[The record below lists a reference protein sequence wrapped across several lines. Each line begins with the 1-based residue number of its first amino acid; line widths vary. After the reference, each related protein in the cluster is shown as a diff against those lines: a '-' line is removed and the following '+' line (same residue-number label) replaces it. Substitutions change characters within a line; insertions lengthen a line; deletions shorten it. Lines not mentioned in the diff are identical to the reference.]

1 VAWIGTKR
9 VAFLPVDRG
18 QFNSEP
24 VPPDWPQQ
32 IEQRIYYWPD
42 PLRGVD
48 VSLRDYIYTTSQG
61 RADIEGVVQDV
72 FPLNR
77 QDVPPDFLA
86 PQFEQ
91 QFRNEG
97 FDAAALVMLG
107 GQGAGQAS
115 GLPGYWARFVMAEG
129 VGVWA
134 MELTHAIAGYADLY
148 TNDRANDLNGFDNM
162 DCACGTHPTAYTKA
176 QLGWLDPSAIMVDT
190 ATSAEFALHTLGLVQ
205 PPPAGRCTAVR
216 IETSGNPLFVEA
228 RQRVDQYDGGN
239 WWNKRLLGTNE
250 VPVGISSEGV
260 IIYEL
265 AGAEDPN
272 APPGETDP
280 LIRLLTQTALS
291 PGASFTSSSGVT
303 VRVTAALAGG
313 FAVSIDNPTAPSVV
327 VPDLFQVSFKL
338 ALKQLRDLGLVPK
351 PTSGPQNSWVKSQS
365 PTAGTVV
372 ARGATVTMTLKTG
385 PLQ

>member
-1 VAWIGTKR
+1 
-9 VAFLPVDRG
+9 
-18 QFNSEP
+18 
-24 VPPDWPQQ
+24 
-32 IEQRIYYWPD
+32 
-42 PLRGVD
+42 
-48 VSLRDYIYTTSQG
+48 
-61 RADIEGVVQDV
+61 VVQDV

-162 DCACGTHPTAYTKA
+162 DCACGTHPTAYTKV

-265 AGAEDPN
+265 AGVEDPN